1 MVRGRQRVEDVV
13 ESPWGATWQS
23 CGRARSGIDEQDMH
37 AGVGVKALVQA
48 SEVPR
53 RAFLMSLRPRV

>member
-1 MVRGRQRVEDVV
+1 MGRGLAKLRK
-13 ESPWGATWQS
+13 GAF
-23 CGRARSGIDEQDMH
+23 GDDEQDMH

-53 RAFLMSLRPRV
+53 RAFLMSLHPRV